1 MLFGSVHVNSTRGHW
16 LKNCER
22 NA

>member
-1 MLFGSVHVNSTRGHW
+1 MLFGSVHVNSTRGHR